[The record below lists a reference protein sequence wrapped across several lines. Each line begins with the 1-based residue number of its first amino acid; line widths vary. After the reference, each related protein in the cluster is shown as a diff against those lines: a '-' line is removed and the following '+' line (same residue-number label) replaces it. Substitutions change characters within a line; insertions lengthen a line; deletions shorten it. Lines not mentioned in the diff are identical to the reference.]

1 MRWLLRSFS
10 QQPTAVAVANIIGTA
25 TATAATMAAMRPA
38 ATADLKAA
46 HADLMVANK
55 ATARATAKAVV
66 AAMAGRRAPVAPC
79 PIAPPIGPQ
88 WALS

>member
-1 MRWLLRSFS
+1 M
-10 QQPTAVAVANIIGTA
+10 
-25 TATAATMAAMRPA
+25 AATMAAMRPA

-46 HADLMVANK
+46 LVDPMAASNALAR
-55 ATARATAKAVV
+55 ATARVTARVTAKAVV
-66 AAMAGRRAPVAPC
+66 AAMAGRRVPVVPC